1 MSLKTAETKEAI
13 VEEFRRE
20 TMLKAARHVVAR
32 RGLAGASM
40 QSIAEEAGVAKGTLY
55 LYFKDREDL
64 IEQAVG
70 SVLDE
75 LVRLVRDELRPG
87 RPLREALRGLLRT
100 QFEFFEAHRDFL
112 RVYAELRAP
121 EGAACERRWRRP
133 QFARF
138 LELLKGFLAE
148 AARRGEMKAFDPGR
162 VAFFVAEGLT
172 SIVKRQLDE
181 RGRKGAEEAE
191 WIVELLLDGMYQGSR
206 A

>member
-1 MSLKTAETKEAI
+1 MVETKQEL

-40 QSIAEEAGVAKGTLY
+40 QAIADEAGVAKGTLY
-55 LYFKDREDL
+55 LYFEDRDDL
-64 IEQAVG
+64 IEQAIG

-75 LVRLVRDELRPG
+75 LMEAVRDELRPG
-87 RPLREALRGLLRT
+87 RPLREAMRGLVRT
-100 QFEFFEAHRDFL
+100 EFEFFDAHREFL

-121 EGAACERRWRRP
+121 EGTACERRWRRP

-138 LELLKGFLAE
+138 LELLKAFLAD
-148 AARRGEMKAFDPGR
+148 AVRRGEMKPFDPGR
-162 VAFFVAEGLT
+162 VAFFVAEGLS
-172 SIVKRQLDE
+172 SIMKRQLDE
-181 RGRKGAEEAE
+181 RGRKGAEDAE
-191 WIVELLLDGMYQGSR
+191 WIVELLLDGMYQGKR

>member
-1 MSLKTAETKEAI
+1 MVETKQEL

-40 QSIAEEAGVAKGTLY
+40 QSIADEAGVAKGTLY
-55 LYFKDREDL
+55 LYFEDRDDL
-64 IEQAVG
+64 IEQAIG

-75 LVRLVRDELRPG
+75 LIQAVRTELRPG
-87 RPLREALRGLLRT
+87 RPLREALHGLVRT
-100 QFEFFEAHRDFL
+100 EFEFFDTHREFL

-138 LELLKGFLAE
+138 LELLRTFLAD
-148 AARRGEMKAFDPGR
+148 AMQRGEVKPFDPGR
-162 VAFFVAEGLT
+162 VAFFVAEGLS
-172 SIVKRQLDE
+172 SIMRRQLDE
-181 RGRKGAEEAE
+181 RGRKGAEDAE
-191 WIVELLLDGMYQGSR
+191 WIVELLLDGMCQGKR

>member
-1 MSLKTAETKEAI
+1 MVETKQEL
-13 VEEFRRE
+13 VEGFRRE
-20 TMLKAARHVVAR
+20 TMLKATRHVVAR

-40 QSIAEEAGVAKGTLY
+40 QAIADAAGVAKGTLY
-55 LYFKDREDL
+55 LYFKDRDDL

-70 SVLDE
+70 SMLDE
-75 LVRLVRDELRPG
+75 LLQHVRDELRPG
-87 RPLREALRGLLRT
+87 RPLREALHGLVRT
-100 QFEFFEAHRDFL
+100 EFEFFDAHRDFL

-138 LELLKGFLAE
+138 LELLEAFLAD
-148 AARRGEMKAFDPGR
+148 ATRRGEMKPFDPGR

-191 WIVELLLDGMYQGSR
+191 WIVELLLDGVYQGSR

>member
-1 MSLKTAETKEAI
+1 MVETKQEL

-20 TMLKAARHVVAR
+20 TMLKATRHVVAR

-40 QSIAEEAGVAKGTLY
+40 QAIADEAGVAKGTLY
-55 LYFKDREDL
+55 LYFKDRDDL

-70 SVLDE
+70 SMLDE
-75 LVRLVRDELRPG
+75 LMQLVRSELRPG
-87 RPLREALRGLLRT
+87 RPLREALLGLVRT
-100 QFEFFEAHRDFL
+100 EFEFFDTHRDFL

-138 LELLKGFLAE
+138 LELLEGFLAD
-148 AARRGEMKAFDPGR
+148 ATRRGEMKRFDPGR

-191 WIVELLLDGMYQGSR
+191 WIVELLLDGMYRRSR

>member
-1 MSLKTAETKEAI
+1 MNLKTAETKEAL

-55 LYFKDREDL
+55 LYFRDREDL

-75 LVRLVRDELRPG
+75 LMRLVRDELRPG
-87 RPLREALRGLLRT
+87 RPLREALHGLLRT

-148 AARRGEMKAFDPGR
+148 AVRRGEMRPFDPGR

-181 RGRKGAEEAE
+181 RGRRGAEDAG
-191 WIVELLLDGMYQGSR
+191 WIVDLLLDGMYERKSS
-206 A
+206 